1 MKFFRSPYFTPAI
14 HILVWSLLLGIPGFL
29 AGDGSFF
36 GLTKTFFILSSI
48 YHIGIFYLIVYFLQP
63 RLLRKKWWWLFIVC
77 IIALVRISYYLKLFF
92 LRLDPHFQPGPQN
105 SRIILFGIMPF
116 IATAIIFRIVSDRI
130 RFERL
135 EKEARAEHLSFQ
147 LKFLRSQ
154 VSPHFLF
161 NMMSNMV
168 SLARQKS
175 DILEPSLIKLSE
187 LLRYMLYESQEEK
200 ISVSKEMEHLENYTD
215 LQKLRFGDDVNV
227 KLKINNDCPECLIEP
242 MLLIPFIENAFKHG
256 IGLQENA
263 YINITITIRKNKLQ
277 FSCVNNYNKDNFSKD
292 KNSGIGLV
300 NVKNRLKLLYPK
312 KYELSIDDKSGL
324 FSVYL
329 NLDLA

>member
-1 MKFFRSPYFTPAI
+1 MKLFRSSYFAPSI
-14 HILVWSLLLGIPGFL
+14 HILVWTLLLAIPTFL
-29 AGDGSFF
+29 TGDENFL
-36 GLTKTFFILSSI
+36 GLTKGFFILSSVF
-48 YHIGIFYLIVYFLQP
+48 HIGVFYFIVYFLQP
-63 RLLRKKWWWLFIVC
+63 RLLRRKWWWLFIICV
-77 IIALVRISYYLKLFF
+77 IAIVRISYYLKLFF
-92 LRLDPHFQPGPQN
+92 LQLSGSFQLTEHN
-105 SRIILFGIMPF
+105 RRIILFGIMPF
-116 IATAIIFRIVSDRI
+116 IFAAIIFRIVYDRI

-200 ISVSKEMEHLENYTD
+200 ISTSKETEHLENYIE
-215 LQKLRFGDDVNV
+215 LQKLRFGEDVDV
-227 KLKINNDCPECLIEP
+227 KLYVDNKCPDCLIEP

-256 IGLQENA
+256 IGLLQDA
-263 YINITITIRKNKLQ
+263 YIQVKISTVGNKLD
-277 FSCVNNYNKDNFSKD
+277 FSCINNYNPGNLSKD

-312 KYELSIDDKSGL
+312 KYELDIADSDGI
-324 FSVYL
+324 FSVNL
-329 NLDLA
+329 KLDLS

>member
-1 MKFFRSPYFTPAI
+1 
-14 HILVWSLLLGIPGFL
+14 
-29 AGDGSFF
+29 
-36 GLTKTFFILSSI
+36 
-48 YHIGIFYLIVYFLQP
+48 
-63 RLLRKKWWWLFIVC
+63 
-77 IIALVRISYYLKLFF
+77 
-92 LRLDPHFQPGPQN
+92 
-105 SRIILFGIMPF
+105 MPF

-200 ISVSKEMEHLENYTD
+200 ISISKEMEHLENYTD

-263 YINITITIRKNKLQ
+263 YIYITITILKNKLQ
-277 FSCVNNYNKDNFSKD
+277 FSCVNNYNKDNF
-292 KNSGIGLV
+292 
-300 NVKNRLKLLYPK
+300 LKY
-312 KYELSIDDKSGL
+312 LS
-324 FSVYL
+324 
-329 NLDLA
+329 